1 MKKAFC
7 LVLCVLLIACISGC
21 NTAKGPYAILPM
33 EKVRGKVDTEIID
46 RFLTDN
52 DDYDFYGELKSNY
65 PAILSEL
72 VNVTPKALKDKCS
85 IYRFLYGKGG
95 GLTGEA
101 FLVYDGAVYPLGT
114 GLGGWGVTEFAYINQ
129 DGQDKLYFIYSWGSG
144 MHHSHIGLFDFST
157 KQLMDTGS
165 LIDTFGEGTDIAFC
179 LSDDQQTLGICKA
192 EIYWSDWGAEYLLE
206 VDIDKGEY
214 AYDISA
220 FEFTIIDPDKSN
232 WHP

>member
-33 EKVRGKVDTEIID
+33 EQVRGKVDTEIID
-46 RFLTDN
+46 QFLTNNN
-52 DDYDFYGELKSNY
+52 DDYYFYGELKINH

-85 IYRFLYGKGG
+85 IYRFHYGKGG
-95 GLTGEA
+95 GLAGEA
-101 FLVYDGAVYPLGT
+101 FLIYDGAVYPLGK
-114 GLGGWGVTEFAYINQ
+114 GGGGWGVTEFAYINQ
-129 DGQDKLYFIYSWGSG
+129 DGQDQLYFIYSYGSG
-144 MHHSHIGLFDFST
+144 MHHSHIGLFDFTT

-165 LIDTFGEGTDIAFC
+165 LYYEFGDIDIAFC
-179 LSDDQQTLGICKA
+179 LSEDGKTLGICEA
-192 EIYWSDWGAEYLLE
+192 YINWSDWGAEYLLE

-214 AYDISA
+214 VCDISE
-220 FEFTIIDPDKSN
+220 FEFTVIDNAK
-232 WHP
+232 

>member
-21 NTAKGPYAILPM
+21 NTAKGPYTILPM

-65 PAILSEL
+65 PTILSEL

-85 IYRFLYGKGG
+85 IYRFHYGKGG
-95 GLTGEA
+95 GLAGEA
-101 FLVYDGAVYPLGT
+101 FLIYDGAVYPLGK
-114 GLGGWGVTEFAYINQ
+114 GGGGWGVTEFAYINQ
-129 DGQDKLYFIYSWGSG
+129 DGQDQLYFIYSWGSG
-144 MHHSHIGLFDFST
+144 MHHSHIGMFDFST

-165 LIDTFGEGTDIAFC
+165 LYYEFGDIDIAFC
-179 LSDDQQTLGICKA
+179 LSEDGKTLGICEA
-192 EIYWSDWGAEYLLE
+192 YINWSDWGAEYLLE
-206 VDIDKGEY
+206 VDIEKGEY
-214 AYDISA
+214 VCDISE
-220 FEFTIIDPDKSN
+220 FEFKVNDNAK
-232 WHP
+232 